1 MKDIRIPTCMD
12 CPCRLEFAERTS
24 RILNGTRLQPFEKYC
39 TAARHP
45 KLIRKSN
52 LMKKP
57 PSWCPRL
64 KSPCELRVYG
74 FIDDE
79 ARQIHSFFTNLYGN
93 EGDPRESR
101 CAVRFEGTIDLTAR
115 EFWRR
120 CNKYGADLE
129 LPTDVKLYE
138 VVEIDDGLRPVCFY
152 HAATGY
158 RLATH
163 FKPERVRKCTGNKE

>member
-1 MKDIRIPTCMD
+1 MP
-12 CPCRLEFAERTS
+12 
-24 RILNGTRLQPFEKYC
+24 
-39 TAARHP
+39 
-45 KLIRKSN
+45 RK
-52 LMKKP
+52 
-57 PSWCPRL
+57 
-64 KSPCELRVYG
+64 VV
-74 FIDDE
+74 IDDE
-79 ARQIHSFFTNLYGN
+79 ARQMHSFFTNLYGN

-101 CAVRFEGTIDLTAR
+101 YAVRFEGTIDLTAR

-163 FKPERVRKCTGNKE
+163 FEPERVRKRAGNKE